1 MAERAFRPTIG
12 LEIHAELKTQ
22 SKMFCSCA
30 NSTHQIEPNKN
41 ICPVCTGQPGVL
53 PVPNE
58 EAIKEVI
65 KTGIALNCS
74 IAKNSKF
81 DRKNYFYPDLP
92 KGYQISQ
99 FDLPICENG
108 FLVIGEK
115 KIRIKRIHLEEDA
128 AKNFHQN
135 GQTLVDYNRAGVP
148 LLELVTEPDITSGE
162 EAKKFGQELQL
173 LLRYLNVCDGDME
186 KGQLRL
192 EVNISV
198 SESEIFGTKVEVKNI
213 NSFAN
218 AERAINYEIDRQ
230 VKAIMAN
237 EKIVQETRGFDAV
250 RGITV
255 AQRSKEGSSD
265 YRYFPEPDIPVLDFS
280 KWDIDSL
287 KHEIPELPWDKRA
300 RFAREFELD
309 LKSVEVL
316 VNNRELA
323 DYYEKICTELGEA
336 AKAEKTKGDFKK
348 LVKLASNYLINDY
361 LALMWATQ
369 KDDNKWPIAPENF
382 AEFIA
387 KVNAGEVNSA
397 SAKVVLAKMFA
408 TGADPGH
415 LIQDLGLTQI
425 DDAQAIAQVAQKV
438 IQENPKSVADYK
450 KGKENAIMFL
460 VGGVMKEMKGR
471 AKPDVARDV
480 LKKILDAQ

>member
-1 MAERAFRPTIG
+1 MAERAFRHTIG
-12 LEIHAELKTQ
+12 LEIHAELKTH

-30 NSTHQIEPNKN
+30 NSTNQIEPNKN

-53 PVPNE
+53 PMPNE

-287 KHEIPELPWDKRA
+287 KHEIPE
-300 RFAREFELD
+300 
-309 LKSVEVL
+309 
-316 VNNRELA
+316 
-323 DYYEKICTELGEA
+323 
-336 AKAEKTKGDFKK
+336 
-348 LVKLASNYLINDY
+348 
-361 LALMWATQ
+361 
-369 KDDNKWPIAPENF
+369 
-382 AEFIA
+382 
-387 KVNAGEVNSA
+387 
-397 SAKVVLAKMFA
+397 
-408 TGADPGH
+408 
-415 LIQDLGLTQI
+415 
-425 DDAQAIAQVAQKV
+425 
-438 IQENPKSVADYK
+438 
-450 KGKENAIMFL
+450 
-460 VGGVMKEMKGR
+460 
-471 AKPDVARDV
+471 
-480 LKKILDAQ
+480 

>member
-1 MAERAFRPTIG
+1 M
-12 LEIHAELKTQ
+12 
-22 SKMFCSCA
+22 
-30 NSTHQIEPNKN
+30 
-41 ICPVCTGQPGVL
+41 
-53 PVPNE
+53 
-58 EAIKEVI
+58 
-65 KTGIALNCS
+65 
-74 IAKNSKF
+74 
-81 DRKNYFYPDLP
+81 
-92 KGYQISQ
+92 
-99 FDLPICENG
+99 
-108 FLVIGEK
+108 
-115 KIRIKRIHLEEDA
+115 
-128 AKNFHQN
+128 
-135 GQTLVDYNRAGVP
+135 
-148 LLELVTEPDITSGE
+148 
-162 EAKKFGQELQL
+162 
-173 LLRYLNVCDGDME
+173 
-186 KGQLRL
+186 
-192 EVNISV
+192 
-198 SESEIFGTKVEVKNI
+198 
-213 NSFAN
+213 
-218 AERAINYEIDRQ
+218 
-230 VKAIMAN
+230 
-237 EKIVQETRGFDAV
+237 
-250 RGITV
+250 
-255 AQRSKEGSSD
+255 
-265 YRYFPEPDIPVLDFS
+265 DFS

-450 KGKENAIMFL
+450 KGKENALKFL
-460 VGGVMKEMKGR
+460 IGQVMKETKGR
-471 AKPDVARDV
+471 ANPKLAENLIKNR
-480 LKKILDAQ
+480 L